1 MPEIRE
7 RNGDPISRLWTQ
19 TLNRSYFCAETR
31 KTIKACRKNCE
42 NKLKAERR
50 KLMKR
55 EDVSKIFEGA
65 TEEQINSILNIN
77 SADIGKAKGDYDT
90 LKKSLEDMQTAKKTL
105 ETKVT
110 ELESA
115 NGDAAKYKKDLE
127 ALQKQIADEKAEA
140 ERKAAEE
147 AAETECKSRF
157 DSAVGEKKWR
167 DELTG
172 NAVYGMFK
180 TSLADTKNKGKS
192 DSEILEMITKDKNYY
207 ENPNKPADMQGM
219 GFGGGELS
227 DNDVRAVMGLPPL
240 K

>member
-1 MPEIRE
+1 
-7 RNGDPISRLWTQ
+7 
-19 TLNRSYFCAETR
+19 
-31 KTIKACRKNCE
+31 
-42 NKLKAERR
+42 
-50 KLMKR
+50 MKR

-77 SADIGKAKGDYDT
+77 SADIGKAKGDYDA

-127 ALQKQIADEKAEA
+127 ALQKQIADEKAET

-157 DSAVGEKKWR
+157 DNAVGEKKWR
-167 DELTG
+167 DEL
-172 NAVYGMFK
+172 FLIQK
-180 TSLADTKNKGKS
+180 
-192 DSEILEMITKDKNYY
+192 
-207 ENPNKPADMQGM
+207 
-219 GFGGGELS
+219 
-227 DNDVRAVMGLPPL
+227 VRKYVSASSRTE

>member
-19 TLNRSYFCAETR
+19 TLNRSYFCVETR

-65 TEEQINSILNIN
+65 TEEQINSILDIN
-77 SADIGKAKGDYDT
+77 SADIGKAKGDYDA
-90 LKKSLEDMQTAKKTL
+90 LKKSLE
-105 ETKVT
+105 VT

-180 TSLADTKNKGKS
+180 TSLADEANKGKS
-192 DSEILEMITKDKNYY
+192 DKEILEMITQDKNYY
-207 ENPNKPADMQGM
+207 ENPNKPGDMQGM

>member
-19 TLNRSYFCAETR
+19 TLNRSYFCVETR

-65 TEEQINSILNIN
+65 TEEQINSILDIN
-77 SADIGKAKGDYDT
+77 SADIGKAKGDYDA
-90 LKKSLEDMQTAKKTL
+90 LKKSLE
-105 ETKVT
+105 VT

-172 NAVYGMFK
+172 NAVYCMFK
-180 TSLADTKNKGKS
+180 TSLADEANKGKS
-192 DSEILEMITKDKNYY
+192 DKEILEMITQDKNYY
-207 ENPNKPADMQGM
+207 ENPNKPGDMQGM